1 MPFYAVA
8 NGRDVGIFLSWDECN
23 SSVKGYKNALYKKF
37 DKREQAEEFIR
48 AQEFIRLNQQD
59 TITTVEKVDDFVP
72 DYYVYTDG
80 ACSNNGKPN
89 AQAGIGIY
97 FGDDDPCNVS
107 QKIDGNQTNNAAE
120 LSAIIETYSIIED
133 DIANGKKVA
142 IVTDS
147 EYAIKCVSSYGEKCC
162 GEGWS
167 KDIPNKELVKLA
179 YEMYKD
185 KPNIKFI
192 HIKAHTSNTDIHS
205 IGNANAD
212 HLANMAIGL
221 ESCPYNKPSV
231 NIGTLNTDRVEKMKK
246 VQAEGLALFTRKN
259 IDYGDAFAKYGV
271 IGVLMRIEDK
281 IQRSISITKNGVNII
296 NDEGIRD
303 TLIDLH
309 NYAAMALMLLDEDD
323 SKNA

>member
-8 NGRDVGIFLSWDECN
+8 NGRDIGIFSTWDECN
-23 SSVKGYKNALYKKF
+23 NSVKGYKNALYKKF
-37 DKREQAEEFIR
+37 DKRELAEEFI
-48 AQEFIRLNQQD
+48 QTNQQNSM
-59 TITTVEKVDDFVP
+59 VEKVDDFVP

-89 AQAGIGIY
+89 AEAGIGIY
-97 FGDDDPCNVS
+97 FGEDDERNVS
-107 QKIDGNQTNNAAE
+107 QKIEGNQTNNAAE
-120 LSAIIETYSIIED
+120 LTAIIETYSIIEND
-133 DIANGKKVA
+133 VVDGKKVA

-147 EYAIKCVSSYGEKCC
+147 EYAMKCASSYGEKCY

-179 YEMYKD
+179 YETYKD

-192 HIKAHTSNTDIHS
+192 HIKAHTTNSDIHS

-212 HLANMAIGL
+212 YLANTAIGL
-221 ESCPYNKPSV
+221 ECCPYNKKNTEPV
-231 NIGTLNTDRVEKMKK
+231 NRVEQMKK

-281 IQRSISITKNGVNII
+281 IQRSMSITKNGVNLI

-323 SKNA
+323 FKTA